1 MIEKVSGEEIKN
13 EELDNELEQE
23 GTPGEQTENHDSID
37 ETPIQTAKKIQLLRK
52 KAFLRRKKT
61 PEMRR

>member
-23 GTPGEQTENHDSID
+23 GTPEEQTENHDSID
-37 ETPIQTAKKIQLLRK
+37 ETPDPDSEKDTASEKKSCLLYTSRCV
-52 KAFLRRKKT
+52 
-61 PEMRR
+61 

>member
-23 GTPGEQTENHDSID
+23 GTPEEQTENHDSID
-37 ETPIQTAKKIQLLRK
+37 ETPDPDSEKDTASEKKSFFK
-52 KAFLRRKKT
+52 
-61 PEMRR
+61 